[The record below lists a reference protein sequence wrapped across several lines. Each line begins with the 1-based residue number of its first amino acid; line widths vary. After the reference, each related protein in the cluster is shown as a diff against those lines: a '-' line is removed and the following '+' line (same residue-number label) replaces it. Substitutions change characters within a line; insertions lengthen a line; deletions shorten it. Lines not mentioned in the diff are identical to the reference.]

1 LLRLNA
7 QSRSDSEIDRYKQL
21 KSVFQSLWNYRHFIT
36 SSIQGELKRRIA
48 RSSLG
53 ALWFILHPLLQ
64 AAIFA
69 LVLSELMAARLPGV
83 TNKAG
88 FAIYLMAGLAAWGL
102 FAEIANR
109 CTSIFIENAGV
120 LKKISF
126 PRLCLPIIVGGSALL
141 NHVLLLIAT
150 TIVFLFFG
158 HLPGAAWVV
167 LPIGMLIITVF
178 AFGLGVL
185 LGIFNVFARDV
196 GHVFA
201 VIVQLWFWL
210 TPIVYTPG
218 TLPESLS
225 WLAVFN
231 PMAPLVEVYQ
241 NAMLYN
247 TYPQWETLLMPTAVA
262 VTLFILSFEVFRRA
276 SVDLVDEL

>member
-1 LLRLNA
+1 M
-7 QSRSDSEIDRYKQL
+7 
-21 KSVFQSLWNYRHFIT
+21 
-36 SSIQGELKRRIA
+36 
-48 RSSLG
+48 
-53 ALWFILHPLLQ
+53 Q

-69 LVLSELMAARLPGV
+69 LVLSEVLAAKLPGI
-83 TNKAG
+83 TIKAG
-88 FAIYLMAGLAAWGL
+88 YAIYLMAGMAAWGL

-109 CTSIFIENAGV
+109 CTSVFIEYAGV

-141 NHVLLLIAT
+141 NHVLLLVAT
-150 TIVFLFFG
+150 AVVFLFFG

-185 LGIFNVFARDV
+185 LGIFNVFVRDV
-196 GHVFA
+196 GQVFT
-201 VIVQLWFWL
+201 VVVQIWFWL
-210 TPIVYTPG
+210 TPIVYTSG

-231 PMAPLVEVYQ
+231 PMAPLVKVYQ
-241 NAMLYN
+241 DAMLYN
-247 TYPQWETLLMPTAVA
+247 TYPQWETLLIPTAVA
-262 VTLFILSFEVFRRA
+262 ATLFILSFVVFRRA
-276 SVDLVDEL
+276 SADLVDEL